1 MQIHAEEIK
10 ALFTLIDDPDEEVY
24 LSITNRLLDYG
35 APIIP
40 ALEHLWETT
49 LDESTLERIEL
60 MIYKLRFQ
68 DLKEAFLQWKETES
82 PSLFE
87 GALLVTKFHHPELNL
102 DVLRKQLE
110 KIRKNIWLELNNYL
124 TPLEQANVLRNILF
138 SYYQIK
144 GTEVNY
150 QEPEAFLIAS
160 PLQSK
165 TGNAFANAILYA
177 ELCQQLDIMA
187 DFINIPKQCII
198 AFYTMDWNPDII
210 SPNPQ
215 EFIQF
220 YIEGTSGN
228 AFSQKD
234 LDQYFTRSNIEPKNL
249 YYKPLSNQRIIK
261 KLLQEFAKCFN
272 SPILQYKQKDLLD
285 LADLLDS

>member
-1 MQIHAEEIK
+1 MQKTAEEIK
-10 ALFTLIDDPDEEVY
+10 ALFKLIDDPDEEVY
-24 LSITNRLLDYG
+24 STISDRLLNYG
-35 APIIP
+35 SPIIP
-40 ALEHLWETT
+40 ELEHLWETT
-49 LDESTLERIEL
+49 LDETALERIEL

-68 DLKEAFLQWKETES
+68 DLKEAFEEWKQKEE

-87 GALLVTKFHHPELNL
+87 GALLVTKFHFPEMNL
-102 DVLRKQLE
+102 DNLRNQFE
-110 KIRKNIWLELNNYL
+110 KIRRNIWLELNNYL

-150 QEPEAFLIAS
+150 EHPEAFLISS
-160 PLQSK
+160 PLVSK
-165 TGNAFANAILYA
+165 NGNAFANAILYT
-177 ELCQQLDIMA
+177 ELCQQLDILA

-198 AFYTMDWNPDII
+198 AFYTMDWNPDEIA
-210 SPNPQ
+210 PNPQ

-220 YIEGTSGN
+220 YIEGTTGN

-234 LDQYFTRSNIEPKNL
+234 LDQYFQRSNIEPKNA

-272 SPILQYKQKDLLD
+272 SPTLQYKQKDLND
-285 LADLLDS
+285 LADSLD